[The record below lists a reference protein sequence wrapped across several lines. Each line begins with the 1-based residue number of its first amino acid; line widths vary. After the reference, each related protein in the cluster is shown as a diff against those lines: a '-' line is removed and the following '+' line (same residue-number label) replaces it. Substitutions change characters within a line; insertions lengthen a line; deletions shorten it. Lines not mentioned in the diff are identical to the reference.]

1 MSGQER
7 ALVIG
12 GSVGGLF
19 AAHMLRSI
27 GWDVVVFERSRDDL
41 VQRGAGIGATN
52 ALFAVM
58 RRIGVPFDAADAIA
72 VPSRVWLETNGN
84 IAAEVPTS
92 GAFATAWAH
101 VYQALRDALPREC
114 CCFNKNLVRVDM
126 RAHDVMAIF
135 ADGSSASGS
144 LLIAADG
151 IHSTV
156 RRQLLPEVVPRYAGY
171 VCWRGVVEE
180 ADTPI
185 SVQSRLFDRV
195 TFCFPAGELFLGI
208 PNPGTNH
215 NILPGRRRYYFAW
228 YRPAD
233 YQSALQDLCTDA
245 TGRQHGV
252 AIPPPLVRHEIIREL
267 KATAGRVLAPEMAAV
282 VARAE
287 QPLLQAVFDLESP
300 QLVFGRVVILGDAA
314 FVARPH
320 VVAGVTKAA
329 LDAQCLADSLAAA
342 GNDVETALA
351 HYDTERR
358 QFGRSLVARARHL
371 GAYLEASQTPNEE
384 ELTREPDSFMRDY
397 GADELLRNNAR
408 ASPIAQAGSPG
419 EWRQLSDTRQP
430 QDRQGAVS
438 ING

>member
-1 MSGQER
+1 MSGQPR

-27 GWDVVVFERSRDDL
+27 GWDVVVFERSGDDL
-41 VQRGAGIGATN
+41 VRRGAGIGAN
-52 ALFAVM
+52 DALFAVM
-58 RRIGVPFDAADAIA
+58 RRIGVPFDASNGIA
-72 VPSRVWLETNGN
+72 LASRVWLETNGN

-92 GAFATAWAH
+92 GGFATAWAL
-101 VYQALRDALPREC
+101 VYQALKDALPGEC
-114 CCFNKNLVRVDM
+114 CCFDRTLVRFEE
-126 RAHDVMAIF
+126 RADDVTAIF

-171 VCWRGVVEE
+171 VCWRGIVEE
-180 ADTPI
+180 ADTPL

-215 NILPGRRRYYFAW
+215 NILPGRRRYYFGW
-228 YRPAD
+228 YRPVD

-245 TGRQHGV
+245 TGRRHGV
-252 AIPPPLVRHEIIREL
+252 AIPPPLIRHEFIREL
-267 KATAGRVLAPEMAAV
+267 KATAEAVLAPEMAAV
-282 VARAE
+282 VARTE

-329 LDAQCLADSLAAA
+329 LDAQCLADSLVAA
-342 GNDVETALA
+342 GNDVEPALA

-371 GAYLEASQTPNEE
+371 GAYLEANQTHNEE
-384 ELTREPDSFMRDY
+384 ERRQTTSLATP
-397 GADELLRNNAR
+397 
-408 ASPIAQAGSPG
+408 SPSCATMVPTS
-419 EWRQLSDTRQP
+419 
-430 QDRQGAVS
+430 
-438 ING
+438 

>member
-1 MSGQER
+1 MHVEDR
-7 ALVIG
+7 AD
-12 GSVGGLF
+12 
-19 AAHMLRSI
+19 
-27 GWDVVVFERSRDDL
+27 DV
-41 VQRGAGIGATN
+41 T
-52 ALFAVM
+52 
-58 RRIGVPFDAADAIA
+58 
-72 VPSRVWLETNGN
+72 
-84 IAAEVPTS
+84 
-92 GAFATAWAH
+92 
-101 VYQALRDALPREC
+101 
-114 CCFNKNLVRVDM
+114 
-126 RAHDVMAIF
+126 AIF

-171 VCWRGVVEE
+171 VAWRGVVEE
-180 ADTPI
+180 ADTPL

-208 PNPGTNH
+208 PNPGSNN
-215 NILPGRRRYYFAW
+215 NILPGRRRYYFCW
-228 YRPAD
+228 YRPVD
-233 YQSALQDLCTDA
+233 YPSALQDLCTDA
-245 TGRQHGV
+245 TGRRHGV
-252 AIPPPLVRHEIIREL
+252 AIPPPLIRHEFIREL
-267 KATAGRVLAPEMAAV
+267 KATAETVLAPEMAAV

-371 GAYLEASQTPNEE
+371 GAYLEAHQTQSKEE
-384 ELTREPDSFMRDY
+384 RRQTLLTRDPESFMRDY
-397 GADELLRNNAR
+397 GADELLRSNAR
-408 ASPIAQAGSPG
+408 ALPTAQVGSPG
-419 EWRQLSDTRQP
+419 EWRQPSDMRQP
-430 QDRQGAVS
+430 QDHQGAMS
-438 ING
+438 IRA

>member
-1 MSGQER
+1 
-7 ALVIG
+7 
-12 GSVGGLF
+12 
-19 AAHMLRSI
+19 MLRSI
-27 GWDVVVFERSRDDL
+27 GWEVVVFERSGDDL
-41 VQRGAGIGATN
+41 VRRGAGIGAN
-52 ALFAVM
+52 DVLFAVM
-58 RRIGVPFDAADAIA
+58 RRIGVPFDASNAIA
-72 VPSRVWLETNGN
+72 LPSRVWLETNGN

-92 GAFATAWAH
+92 GFAAAWAH
-101 VYQALRDALPREC
+101 VYQALRDALPGEC
-114 CCFNKNLVRVDM
+114 CCFDRTLVRVEERSD
-126 RAHDVMAIF
+126 DVTAIF
-135 ADGSSASGS
+135 ADGSSVSGS

-171 VCWRGVVEE
+171 VAWRGVVEE
-180 ADTPI
+180 ADTPL

-208 PNPGTNH
+208 PNPGVNH
-215 NILPGRRRYYFAW
+215 SVLPGCRRYYFCW
-228 YRPAD
+228 YRPVD
-233 YQSALQDLCTDA
+233 YQSTLQDLCTDA

-252 AIPPPLVRHEIIREL
+252 AIPPPLIRHEFIREL
-267 KATAGRVLAPEMAAV
+267 KATAETVLAPEMAAV
-282 VARAE
+282 VARTE

-329 LDAQCLADSLAAA
+329 LDAQCLAASLAAA

-371 GAYLEASQTPNEE
+371 GAHLAADQTHNKEERRQTHLARDPVYL
-384 ELTREPDSFMRDY
+384 MRDY
-397 GADELLRNNAR
+397 GAEEL
-408 ASPIAQAGSPG
+408 IALI
-419 EWRQLSDTRQP
+419 EKLSKPRVTHVT
-430 QDRQGAVS
+430 AFSVHTTL
-438 ING
+438 II